1 MSEEKSKLTENALA
15 VVTSIAYTKKEIGK
29 LQEKIDSLSTQKE
42 IVEIIGPSGEQ
53 GPRGLPGIQGEK
65 GERGEKG
72 DKGDKGDTGSQG
84 LQGIP
89 GAKGEQGYK
98 GDKGDVGPIGPQGEQ
113 GIQGPQGEK
122 GDKGDKG
129 EPGIDGA
136 KGERG
141 EKGDKGDIGQRGE
154 KGDRGDQGF
163 PGKDGKAGKDGKDGK
178 QGPKGDRGDV
188 GPAGAQGPQGEKGD
202 RGDKG
207 DPGADADFTAIEK
220 RINEF
225 KDVLQKDVTQYKNKV
240 NAVISKGFGG
250 GGGGSGEVNLRFL
263 DDVDTTNLTNNY
275 YLRYNAT
282 TGKFVFA
289 PVSVG
294 GADQSLNTTDAVTFT
309 GITITGDTI
318 NVGSAVLSAN
328 GSSIDL
334 PAGTTIGGN
343 VISGVDSIARSTAQA
358 AYDAANNANASVTF
372 KDEGNTLGTAT
383 IINFVGSAVSANVSN
398 NTATIT
404 ITGGQI
410 HEDALVVTF
419 ANDTANVHKIVALN
433 ANAETILATTKNLEY
448 IDRIV
453 GILDAD
459 DHTVSFG
466 VIEYNG
472 WNWTPEQALFLGD
485 NGEIVTTSTIDGA
498 LFSLKVGYAV
508 NATKIFV
515 KIGTPVI
522 L

>member
-1 MSEEKSKLTENALA
+1 VSEEKSKLTENALA

-29 LQEKIDSLSTQKE
+29 LQEKINSLSTQKE
-42 IVEIIGPSGEQ
+42 ILEIVGPSGEQ

-65 GERGEKG
+65 GERGDPGE
-72 DKGDKGDTGSQG
+72 KGDKGDTGSQG
-84 LQGIP
+84 PQGIS

-98 GDKGDVGPIGPQGEQ
+98 GDKGDVGPVGPQGEQ
-113 GIQGPQGEK
+113 GVQGPQGEK

-129 EPGIDGA
+129 DPGIDGA

-163 PGKDGKAGKDGKDGK
+163 PGKDGKSGKDGKDGK
-178 QGPKGDRGDV
+178 QGPKGDKGDV

-202 RGDKG
+202 KGEKG

-220 RINEF
+220 QINEF

-275 YLRYNAT
+275 YLKYNAT
-282 TGKFVFA
+282 TGKFVFSA
-289 PVSVG
+289 ISVG

-309 GITITGDTI
+309 GITITGDTV
-318 NVGSAVLSAN
+318 NVGSAILTAN
-328 GSSIDL
+328 GSSFDL
-334 PAGTTIGGN
+334 PAGTTIGGTT
-343 VISGVDSIARSTAQA
+343 ITGIDTTARTTANLAYTQANTATTLAQA
-358 AYDAANNANASVTF
+358 AYDAANNA
-372 KDEGNTLGTAT
+372 
-383 IINFVGSAVSANVSN
+383 
-398 NTATIT
+398 
-404 ITGGQI
+404 GGQP

-419 ANDTANVHKIVALN
+419 NNDTGNVHKIVALN
-433 ANAETILATTKNLEY
+433 ANGETIVATTKNIDF

-453 GILDAD
+453 GILDSD
-459 DHTVSFG
+459 NHTVSFG
-466 VIEYNG
+466 VIQYNS
-472 WNWTPEQALFLGD
+472 WSWTPEQSLFLGD
-485 NGEIVTTSTIDGA
+485 NGDIVTTSTIDGA
-498 LFSLKVGYAV
+498 VFSLKVGYAI